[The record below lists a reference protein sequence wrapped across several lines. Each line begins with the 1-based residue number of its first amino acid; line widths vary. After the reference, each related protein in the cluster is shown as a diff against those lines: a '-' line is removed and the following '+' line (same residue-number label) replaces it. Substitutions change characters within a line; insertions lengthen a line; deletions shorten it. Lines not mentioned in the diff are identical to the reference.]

1 MNDLYDILGFSI
13 TLIDTEDYC
22 DTQRYCADWVEGP
35 IPQHCQ
41 DAISECAN
49 SFCDIKRYCADWVE
63 GDPPSICTDAI
74 GRCAESLVDMTA
86 SYTF

>member
-1 MNDLYDILGFSI
+1 MNDLYDILGFSL
-13 TLIDTEDYC
+13 TLIDTEDY
-22 DTQRYCADWVEGP
+22 
-35 IPQHCQ
+35 
-41 DAISECAN
+41 
-49 SFCDIKRYCADWVE
+49 CDIKRYCADWVE